1 MRMRFSTLLLIIA
14 LTALVTPSFAAAQE
28 LYPVKLRIMDNNG
41 GILSGATVTI
51 AGYGTVTSGASGTIQ
66 MQLKGGEYDVSVQ
79 YLSVEVLVGSITVLA
94 AAEFPLKCSV
104 YSVQVTLVGLPSGM
118 GPLGVVQITGNT
130 IVARDN
136 GTSILRFPQVP
147 KGSASFLAFVHDQGM
162 TRLVAEESVDVTGNM
177 ALSLTCSLDYRVMNI
192 RVLDASGSPIGGAVV
207 RADGTLEN
215 ATDATGRTV
224 LYVKDGGHHISVDF
238 YGVQVLFDQ
247 NMQVWRDGAW
257 TLNTT
262 VARLTLTLLD
272 EDANPIRGSPAL
284 LQIGNRNF
292 TLTTSGS
299 GVVDLSQAPYDLS
312 DGAVMKVSVMG
323 NIPSSFAFRGAPV
336 TVHVFTHGLRLEL
349 EVTRA
354 YMLGPLTV
362 KVEVYLGDA
371 IVKNATVNLRHSG
384 AVVDKGTTAR
394 GYTVLSASLGLESRA
409 TVTVEASAL
418 GMNTA
423 QDLTVN
429 TDASVPATMPLAFI
443 PLILFEVFRRKLR
456 NQLRSVPPTRKR
468 KKRRAGAEQRSAS

>member
-1 MRMRFSTLLLIIA
+1 MRFSTLLLVIA
-14 LTALVTPSFAAAQE
+14 LTTLMAPGFVATQE

-51 AGYGTVTSGASGTIQ
+51 TGYGTVTSGASGTIQ
-66 MQLKGGEYDVSVQ
+66 MQLKGGEYDVSVH
-79 YLSVEVLVGSITVLA
+79 YLSVEVLVGSINVLA

-104 YSVQVTLVGLPSGM
+104 YSVQVTLVGLPSDVSS
-118 GPLGVVQITGNT
+118 LGVAQVAGNT

-136 GTSILRFPQVP
+136 GTSVLRFPQLP
-147 KGSASFLAFVHDQGM
+147 KGPASFLAFVHNQGI
-162 TRLVAEESVDVTGNM
+162 TRLVAEEGVDVNGNM
-177 ALSLTCSLDYRVMNI
+177 ALSLTCSLDYRVLNI
-192 RVLDASGSPIGGAVV
+192 RVLDASASPIGGAVV
-207 RADGTLEN
+207 RVDGTLEN

-224 LYVKDGGHHISVDF
+224 LYVKDGGHRISVDF
-238 YGVQVLFDQ
+238 YGIQVLFDQ
-247 NMQVWRDGAW
+247 NLQVWRDGAW

-272 EDANPIRGSPAL
+272 EDANPIRGSPTL

-299 GVVDLSQAPYDLS
+299 GVVDLSQAPYDLA
-312 DGAVMKVSVMG
+312 DGALMKVSVMG

-336 TVHVFTHGLRLEL
+336 TVHVFTHGLRLRL
-349 EVTRA
+349 EATRA

-394 GYTVLSASLGLESRA
+394 GYTVLSAPLGLESQA

-418 GMNTA
+418 GMSTA

-429 TDASVPATMPLAFI
+429 TSAFVPVTMPLAFV
-443 PLILFEVFRRKLR
+443 PLILFEVFRRRIR
-456 NQLRSVPPTRKR
+456 NQLRSIPPVRRR
-468 KKRRAGAEQRSAS
+468 KKRRADAEQRSAS

>member
-1 MRMRFSTLLLIIA
+1 MRFSTLLLIIA
-14 LTALVTPSFAAAQE
+14 LTTLMAPGFVAAQE

-41 GILSGATVTI
+41 GILSGAIVTI

-66 MQLKGGEYDVSVQ
+66 MQLKGGEYDVSVH

-104 YSVQVTLVGLPSGM
+104 YSVQVTLVGLPSNM
-118 GPLGVVQITGNT
+118 NPFGVARIAGNT

-136 GTSILRFPQVP
+136 GTSVLRFPQLP
-147 KGSASFLAFVHDQGM
+147 KGSASFLAFVRDQGI
-162 TRLVAEESVDVTGNM
+162 TRLVAEEGVDVNGNM

-192 RVLDASGSPIGGAVV
+192 RVLDASANPIGGAVV
-207 RADGTLEN
+207 RVDGTLEN

-224 LYVKDGGHHISVDF
+224 LYVKDGGHRITVDF
-238 YGVQVLFDQ
+238 YGVPVLFDQ
-247 NMQVWRDGAW
+247 NLQVWRDGTW

-292 TLTTSGS
+292 TLTTSSS
-299 GVVDLSQAPYDLS
+299 GVVNLSQAPYDLAN
-312 DGAVMKVSVMG
+312 GALMKVSVMG
-323 NIPSSFAFRGAPV
+323 NLPSSFAFRGAPV
-336 TVHVFTHGLRLEL
+336 TVHVFTHGLKLKLEA
-349 EVTRA
+349 TRA

-371 IVKNATVNLRHSG
+371 IVKNATVNLRHNG
-384 AVVDKGTTAR
+384 AVVDKGTTTR
-394 GYTVLSASLGLESRA
+394 GYTVLSAPLGLESQA

-418 GMNTA
+418 GMSTA

-429 TDASVPATMPLAFI
+429 TDASVPITMPLAFI
-443 PLILFEVFRRKLR
+443 PLILFEVLRRRIR
-456 NQLRSVPPTRKR
+456 NQLRSVPPVRRR
-468 KKRRAGAEQRSAS
+468 KKQGAGAEQRSAS